1 MKTII
6 SFFVAIWNWIVGL
19 FKSSPK
25 AVVHSKHIPSSEVR
39 KERARRSGPMIPAH
53 NNRKSK
59 KNDRGAKSRFTQYI
73 QLKNGTTRAIYHTIV
88 TNG

>member
-6 SFFVAIWNWIVGL
+6 SFFVVIWNWIVRL

-39 KERARRSGPMIPAH
+39 KERVRRSGPMIPEH
-53 NNRKSK
+53 NNRR
-59 KNDRGAKSRFTQYI
+59 NTRGRFIRYI
-73 QLKNGTTRAIYHTIV
+73 QLKNGTTRAIYHTVV